1 MINAQVKLNNNFNID
16 DLFKTL
22 DTIDNQITELNKIN
36 SNINNQIIDLDLN
49 DSFIITNKYIIID
62 SNEYSHYSFINFDLF
77 SDFLKSEIKFIDN
90 YYILIL
96 TKKDHIVTYRLNSI
110 DKIIYYVYNYHT
122 KKINN

>member
-1 MINAQVKLNNNFNID
+1 MINTQVKLNYNFNIN
-16 DLFKTL
+16 DLLSSL
-22 DTIDNQITELNKIN
+22 DTKIDEINN

-49 DSFIITNKYIIID
+49 DSFIITNTYIIID
-62 SNEYSHYSFINFDLF
+62 SNEYRHYSFINIDLL

-90 YYILIL
+90 YYILKL
-96 TKKDHIVTYRLNSI
+96 TKKDYTVIYKLNSI